1 MSLYGYLNGQKN
13 CPKHSFV
20 YSVGNTAVQL
30 FTNFARQIIS
40 FHLLFWTQSYLQ
52 AKKMDKKVKQE
63 AESHSDVKQSRIE
76 NLETLGPYIL
86 EQDNAKNFVYVSDIP
101 QLCKDEPCML
111 GVDEAGRGPV
121 LGMEQRNLL
130 NFPELNNFLCFYYR
144 PYGVRNRF
152 LSAIE
157 KRYS

>member
-1 MSLYGYLNGQKN
+1 
-13 CPKHSFV
+13 
-20 YSVGNTAVQL
+20 
-30 FTNFARQIIS
+30 
-40 FHLLFWTQSYLQ
+40 
-52 AKKMDKKVKQE
+52 MDKKVKQE
-63 AESHSDVKQSRIE
+63 PESHSDVKQSRIE